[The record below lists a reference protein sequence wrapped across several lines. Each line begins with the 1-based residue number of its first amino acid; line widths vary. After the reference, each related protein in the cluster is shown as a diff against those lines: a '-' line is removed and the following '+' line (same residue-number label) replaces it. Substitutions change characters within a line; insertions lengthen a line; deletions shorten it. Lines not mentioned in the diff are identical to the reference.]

1 MPRVRDLLYRFR
13 PAGAPGAASSAG
25 VPVDR
30 RADLAAELDP
40 VFAHLVATERECA
53 EIVSAAHRAAD
64 ACRAQAS
71 HKAGSCVATARERL
85 DDERASAAVVQRPG
99 GPEADV
105 QDASPAEVAEV
116 RRRADERMATYVDR
130 VVDRVLPLVGEPP
143 AGAPWA

>member
-30 RADLAAELDP
+30 GADLAAELDP
-40 VFAHLVATERECA
+40 VFARLAATERECA
-53 EIVSAAHRAAD
+53 EIVAAAHGAAD
-64 ACRAQAS
+64 ARRAQA
-71 HKAGSCVATARERL
+71 AQQARACVATARERL
-85 DDERASAAVVQRPG
+85 DDERAAAAAVRRSG
-99 GPEADV
+99 GPEADALDDS
-105 QDASPAEVAEV
+105 QAEVSEV
-116 RRRADERMATYVDR
+116 RRRADERMGTYVDR